1 MSRIGR
7 KPIAVPSNVEV
18 KVATGNIVSVKGP
31 LGQLSQQVSG
41 RMKIEQADGTIT
53 ISRPTENKDDRS
65 QHGLTRT
72 LINNMVVGVSEG
84 YTKELEIVGVGYRVA
99 KQGDDLNL
107 TLGYSHPVVYAVK
120 QGITF
125 DVPTPNI
132 IVVKGFDKQLV
143 GQVAAEIREKR
154 PPEPYKGKGIRYKG
168 EYVRK
173 KEGKTGAKKK

>member
-7 KPIAVPSNVEV
+7 KPIAVPAGVEV
-18 KVATGNIVSVKGP
+18 KIGTGNMISVKGP
-31 LGQLSQQVSG
+31 LGALSQQVSG
-41 RMKIEQADGTIT
+41 RMKIEQADGEIT
-53 ISRPTENKDDRS
+53 VARPTENKDDRA

-84 YTKELEIVGVGYRVA
+84 YTKTLEIQGVGYRVA
-99 KQGDDLNL
+99 KQGQELNF
-107 TLGYSHPVVYAVK
+107 TLGYSHPVVYPERP
-120 QGITF
+120 GITF
-125 DVPTPNI
+125 DVPAPNTI
-132 IVVKGFDKQLV
+132 IVKGFDKQLV